1 MENPNG
7 PRRNTFA
14 SWNKVYDIKY
24 KHARPSFW
32 NNKWHSWNFYEH
44 HANRSHITSSLL
56 YPTIKNTYMMTIKV
70 SQIGET
76 QAPVNERLKF
86 YVVINV

>member
-1 MENPNG
+1 MEILMDQEETLLPQG
-7 PRRNTFA
+7 TR
-14 SWNKVYDIKY
+14 WYKY
-24 KHARPSFW
+24 IYARPAFW
-32 NNKWHSWNFYEH
+32 NNKWHSWNFYKH

-76 QAPVNERLKF
+76 QAPVNERMKF